1 MIVMITITTIL
12 IMGSLFSAASAEVD
26 HCLPQL
32 LLAYAPVVVVVKN
45 PDTLLLSPL
54 NIRSSTGHLN
64 RA

>member
-1 MIVMITITTIL
+1 MLQFCIYRYDHHGQLVMMIVI

-45 PDTLLLSPL
+45 PDNQSIIQQI
-54 NIRSSTGHLN
+54 N
-64 RA
+64 